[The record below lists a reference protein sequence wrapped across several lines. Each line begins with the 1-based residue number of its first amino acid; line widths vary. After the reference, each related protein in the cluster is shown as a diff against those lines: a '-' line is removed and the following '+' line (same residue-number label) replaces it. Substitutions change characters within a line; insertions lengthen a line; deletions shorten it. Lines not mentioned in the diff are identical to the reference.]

1 MSTPHRSHL
10 KNIIQVEVECCKKYL
25 NIHVPVVAAEHHD
38 IVRDGLVVLL
48 GPGLRGRDLLEPP
61 LLAGTEAAHG
71 SLPATAAV
79 RAVLRH
85 LVTDM

>member
-10 KNIIQVEVECCKKYL
+10 KNIIECCKKIFDYL
-25 NIHVPVVAAEHHD
+25 FHVPVVAAEHHD
-38 IVRDGLVVLL
+38 VVRDGLVVLL

-71 SLPATAAV
+71 SLPATASV

>member
-1 MSTPHRSHL
+1 MQR
-10 KNIIQVEVECCKKYL
+10 IFEYFF
-25 NIHVPVVAAEHHD
+25 IHAPVVAAEHHD
-38 IVRDGLVVLL
+38 VVRDRLVVLL

-61 LLAGTEAAHG
+61 LLAGTEAARG
-71 SLPATAAV
+71 SLPATASV